1 MRSFVQAVTRSPVLV
16 VAMLAALFGTVAV
29 FTFAKPVQRDRYE
42 SEMIDFSS
50 REYLSP
56 DSVRRSFL
64 AHGIDLRYRTQFF
77 GFEGLSNVR
86 TWTASDL
93 QVQVAPRRGRG
104 SWGPKLERYDER
116 FDNVLVTYGGND
128 EDLLRRVKAAVADL
142 R

>member
-1 MRSFVQAVTRSPVLV
+1 VHAVARNPVLA
-16 VAMLAALFGTVAV
+16 VAILAAAFGTVAV
-29 FTFAKPVQRDRYE
+29 FTFAKPEHRDRYQ
-42 SEMIDFSS
+42 SEMVDFSS
-50 REYLSP
+50 REYHSP

-64 AHGIDLRYRTQFF
+64 AHGIDLRYRTQFSDF
-77 GFEGLSNVR
+77 QSLSNVR

-116 FDNVLVTYGGND
+116 FDNVLVTYGGTD
-128 EDLLRRVKAAVADL
+128 EHLLRRVRAAVADL